1 MSRCHAPCHARLR
14 TEELCQPC
22 LAFSF
27 YSRSRARFAI
37 HNNKNNR
44 SWKEVKKPLTSL
56 TTLIG
61 ARQQTFTTSSIPGGT
76 SRRLPQQN
84 SHHAARW
91 GRRARDCFPPV
102 RAGPLPSSRS
112 PPRRVTDRRT
122 RQTDG
127 WQMCDTPTYGA
138 ASRRMCDTL
147 CIQSAEMISAIVH

>member
-1 MSRCHAPCHARLR
+1 
-14 TEELCQPC
+14 
-22 LAFSF
+22 
-27 YSRSRARFAI
+27 
-37 HNNKNNR
+37 
-44 SWKEVKKPLTSL
+44 VKKPLTSL

-138 ASRRMCDTL
+138 ASRMADVRYTDIRRGEPADVRYTL
-147 CIQSAEMISAIVH
+147 HPVGGDDFRHRPLI